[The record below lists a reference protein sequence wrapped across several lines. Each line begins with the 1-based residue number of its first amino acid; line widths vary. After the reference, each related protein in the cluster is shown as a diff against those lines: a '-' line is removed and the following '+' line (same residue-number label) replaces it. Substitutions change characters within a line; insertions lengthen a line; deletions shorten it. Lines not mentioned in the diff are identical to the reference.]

1 MARTR
6 KKNSDRS
13 ADEIRRLTEEWLKRG
28 GREELAAALSAAE
41 EANQIL
47 WKEVRIDPMTM
58 NKPVTV

>member
-6 KKNSDRS
+6 KENDRS
-13 ADEIRRLTEEWLKRG
+13 ADEIRRLAEEWLAKG

-41 EANQIL
+41 EANRIL
-47 WKEVRIDPMTM
+47 WEDVRIDPTTM

>member
-6 KKNSDRS
+6 KNSDRS
-13 ADEIRRLTEEWLKRG
+13 ADEIRRLTEEWLERG

-41 EANQIL
+41 EANRIL